1 MPLNINSKELTNLIE
16 DQGSSDESDRSL
28 SNYHNFT
35 MRDKVL
41 KEILKNVTP
50 QMLSNINEEMTSK

>member
-1 MPLNINSKELTNLIE
+1 MPLNISSKELTNLIE
-16 DQGSSDESDRSL
+16 DHGSSDESDRSL

-41 KEILKNVTP
+41 KEILKNVSP
-50 QMLSNINEEMTSK
+50 QMLSNINEEMASK